1 MFFRLALGNVR
12 KSARDYAV
20 YFITLVLGVAVFY
33 AFNTISDQASFLST
47 DAREMV
53 QAVGQLMLFVTVFL
67 AFVLGFLMV
76 YANNYLVKR
85 RKQEFGLYQLLGM
98 TRAQVSLVLFLETA
112 LASLASFVVGLLTG
126 VLLSQLL
133 VFVTAALFNDRV
145 TNFTF
150 HFSSFAALFTLGC
163 FVLIFVVMLAF
174 NLRMLRKVDLADLM
188 SASRKNEQVRV
199 RSLPA
204 TIVLGLV
211 GVGLIGWAYY
221 RLTRDGLP
229 LDGTVEFPPFLV
241 TTLIV
246 CAGTLVFFYGL
257 SGLLF
262 HVSRAF
268 HGAYYRGLNMFT
280 VRQLSSK
287 VNTVSVSMAVISFIL
302 FLAIMAVSGGMG
314 ICSGLD
320 ADTRKANPY
329 DASVVFIYN
338 QGTTIEEGQVT
349 PGQQAMANAGID
361 FSSFTSQVE
370 YLNEYN
376 PGQIEGGEDLSVS
389 GFAKA
394 SGVSPD
400 IPGLSS
406 STDFSAL
413 TYYLMTQSDY
423 NKLRSLN
430 GLDPIDL
437 GDSGYL
443 ILSSVNASMAN
454 FDNAVMAAGTQI
466 SLGGRT
472 LSPISSTA
480 DAGPSATPADVGAW
494 FDAVVV
500 PDELVRGAELANSI
514 VDMNY
519 SVDSAKG
526 DERYFEET
534 AKLSEMPNTE
544 GQYRFISYGTRNDA
558 IQSSQKTSG
567 MISYLAIYIGFVL
580 VIACAAILAI
590 QQLSSA
596 SDAIPSYRLL
606 AELGC
611 PRSMALRSLLV
622 QTLAFFLL
630 PLIVAV
636 AHTAVALRQL
646 IRVISLIGSISW
658 TNAIVTTAVAF
669 VAVYGAYFAITY
681 VTSRGLV
688 TMHSSRARE

>member
-241 TTLIV
+241 TT
-246 CAGTLVFFYGL
+246 
-257 SGLLF
+257 
-262 HVSRAF
+262 
-268 HGAYYRGLNMFT
+268 
-280 VRQLSSK
+280 
-287 VNTVSVSMAVISFIL
+287 
-302 FLAIMAVSGGMG
+302 
-314 ICSGLD
+314 
-320 ADTRKANPY
+320 
-329 DASVVFIYN
+329 
-338 QGTTIEEGQVT
+338 
-349 PGQQAMANAGID
+349 
-361 FSSFTSQVE
+361 
-370 YLNEYN
+370 
-376 PGQIEGGEDLSVS
+376 
-389 GFAKA
+389 
-394 SGVSPD
+394 
-400 IPGLSS
+400 
-406 STDFSAL
+406 
-413 TYYLMTQSDY
+413 
-423 NKLRSLN
+423 
-430 GLDPIDL
+430 
-437 GDSGYL
+437 
-443 ILSSVNASMAN
+443 
-454 FDNAVMAAGTQI
+454 
-466 SLGGRT
+466 
-472 LSPISSTA
+472 
-480 DAGPSATPADVGAW
+480 
-494 FDAVVV
+494 
-500 PDELVRGAELANSI
+500 
-514 VDMNY
+514 
-519 SVDSAKG
+519 
-526 DERYFEET
+526 
-534 AKLSEMPNTE
+534 
-544 GQYRFISYGTRNDA
+544 
-558 IQSSQKTSG
+558 
-567 MISYLAIYIGFVL
+567 
-580 VIACAAILAI
+580 
-590 QQLSSA
+590 
-596 SDAIPSYRLL
+596 
-606 AELGC
+606 
-611 PRSMALRSLLV
+611 
-622 QTLAFFLL
+622 
-630 PLIVAV
+630 
-636 AHTAVALRQL
+636 
-646 IRVISLIGSISW
+646 
-658 TNAIVTTAVAF
+658 
-669 VAVYGAYFAITY
+669 
-681 VTSRGLV
+681 
-688 TMHSSRARE
+688 